1 MYLQLKI
8 IKLLE
13 ILSESFVYDEHFQGI
28 FLLKYNH
35 TFIFQL

>member
-28 FLLKYNH
+28 FLLKYKKSIK
-35 TFIFQL
+35 F